1 MKPLITRHL
10 GPDEIELAASILTLG
25 GLVAL
30 PTETVYGLAGNA
42 FSSESA
48 LKIFKAKERPAF
60 DPLIT
65 HVSEKLLSMPGG
77 VLNALVESGVIDR
90 STTAWKAAPAI
101 ENLIQEFWP
110 GPLTL
115 ILPRGS
121 KIPDEVTSGSP
132 RVGVRMPENVLFQ
145 KVLSLTGFPL
155 AAPSANRFG
164 RISPT
169 TSGHVKAELD
179 GRIDAILDGGP
190 CSVGVESTI
199 LSLEESDQQ
208 SLIAT
213 LLRPG
218 KISRAALEI
227 SLGIP
232 VGDGVGLGEKN
243 QKIAAPGMLDQHYAP
258 TKPLFLYPGPFPNRM
273 LLDSWIQKI
282 GLTGTPAFLC
292 QDLNSAE
299 QLFPDEHRSILTP
312 EADPAAAA
320 RALFSVLRSLD
331 ENAAIDFILAELPEN
346 TEEGLSAAIADRLNR
361 ASVNKPLLKR

>member
-1 MKPLITRHL
+1 MNPLTTRYL
-10 GPDEIELAASILTLG
+10 GPDEVESVASILTHG
-25 GLVAL
+25 GIVAL

-42 FSSESA
+42 FSGECA
-48 LKIFKAKERPAF
+48 LKIFKAKERPSF

-65 HVSEKLLSMPGG
+65 HVSEKLLSGRGG
-77 VLNALVESGVIDR
+77 VLNALVEAGVIDR
-90 STTAWKAAPAI
+90 STIAWRTAPQV
-101 ENLIQEFWP
+101 ERLIHTFWP

-132 RVGVRMPENVLFQ
+132 RVGVRMPEHVLFQ

-169 TSGHVKAELD
+169 TASHVRAELD
-179 GRIDAILDGGP
+179 GRIDAVLDGGP

-199 LSLEESDQQ
+199 VSLEESDHGT
-208 SLIAT
+208 LIAT

-218 KISRAALEI
+218 KISRAALELA
-227 SLGIP
+227 LGIP

-258 TKPLFLYPGPFPNRM
+258 VKPLFLYPGPFPSRTV
-273 LLDSWIQKI
+273 LDSWIRKL
-282 GLTGTPAFLC
+282 GLNGTPAFLC
-292 QDLNSAE
+292 QHLKSSECLDPEDL
-299 QLFPDEHRSILTP
+299 RSVLTP
-312 EADPAAAA
+312 EADPETAA
-320 RALFSVLRSLD
+320 RALFSALRSLD
-331 ENAAIDFILAELPEN
+331 EDAAVDFILAELPEN